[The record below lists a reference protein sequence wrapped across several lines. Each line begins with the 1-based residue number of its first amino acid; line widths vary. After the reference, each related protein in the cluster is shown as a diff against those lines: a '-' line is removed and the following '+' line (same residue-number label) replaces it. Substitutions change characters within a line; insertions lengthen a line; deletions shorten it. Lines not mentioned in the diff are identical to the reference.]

1 MENLRATVR
10 VVARVIQATSRSLE
24 YPGTVAN
31 RSKTVKPAVIFVIT
45 YLLTYLLLRTDTVS
59 GTRNVLGKTGPKA
72 GKIKIAHWRSFK
84 RVAVLRRVSI

>member
-31 RSKTVKPAVIFVIT
+31 RSKTVKPAVIFVIIT
-45 YLLTYLLLRTDTVS
+45 YYLRTDTVS

-72 GKIKIAHWRSFK
+72 GIKR
-84 RVAVLRRVSI
+84 L

>member
-31 RSKTVKPAVIFVIT
+31 RSKTVKPAVIFVIIIT
-45 YLLTYLLLRTDTVS
+45 YYLLRTDTVS

-72 GKIKIAHWRSFK
+72 GIIIMAFYAKHNSYLTA
-84 RVAVLRRVSI
+84 